1 MMAPKV
7 KVPAAAVKVSAMSAF
22 SAQLRA
28 WRDKKGWPQTELA
41 RRLGFSNSLISHI
54 ERQEKQP
61 SSEFAAKCDEI
72 FDLPGSFSALQQ
84 LVAREA
90 WPSYFAPVIDF
101 QNCAIRIH
109 DWDPRVLPGLLQAE
123 DYARAIIQAGL
134 PYLSPE
140 QVERKVTDR
149 MDSLQ
154 IMHRDASRPQ
164 LWELVHE
171 GVLRHV
177 IGSPAIMHAQLD
189 HLIELAQSPDIV
201 LQVLPFTAH
210 DHPGA
215 GGPLSLFDFADSPTV
230 GYTEC
235 EGGGMIVEQPEKVAG
250 LVTTMNLIRAAALS
264 PRDSLTLLRN
274 IRDEIA

>member
-1 MMAPKV
+1 
-7 KVPAAAVKVSAMSAF
+7 MSAF

-28 WRDKKGWPQTELA
+28 WREKKGWPQTELA

-61 SSEFAAKCDEI
+61 SADFAAKCDEV
-72 FDLPGSFSALQQ
+72 FDLPGTFGALQQ

-101 QNCAIRIH
+101 QNRAIRMH
-109 DWDPRVLPGLLQAE
+109 DWDPRVLPGFMQTE
-123 DYARAIIQAGL
+123 DYSRAIVQAGL
-134 PYLSPE
+134 PYLAAD
-140 QVERKVTDR
+140 QVERKVADR
-149 MDSLQ
+149 MEVQ
-154 IMHRDASRPQ
+154 RIMQREADRPQ
-164 LWELVHE
+164 LWEVVHE

-177 IGSPAIMHAQLD
+177 IGSPAVMQAQLD
-189 HLIELAQSPDIV
+189 HLIELADSPDIV

-215 GGPLSLFDFADSPTV
+215 GGPISVFEFADSPTV
-230 GYTEC
+230 GFTEC
-235 EGGGMIVEQPEKVAG
+235 EGGGMIVEQPDQVAG
-250 LVTTMNLIRAAALS
+250 LVTILNLIRAAALS
-264 PRDSLTLLRN
+264 SRDSKSLLRK